1 MPVSQHDL
9 QQHYL
14 NTGEGANAIANVI
27 KGSEDTYTTEGFI
40 VSESLD
46 KKLGV
51 KLTGVRLLAK
61 DIIAHMVKNF
71 AGANYVSVA
80 IRGDNRCSLRSM
92 MAGSLIAARRLM
104 YLNKHEQAHKILD
117 TLQHYADDLYA
128 LHVNPPKTHLQLL
141 EEFNQTQ
148 YNNFRRYVDG
158 IRNQTIGI
166 ADIVGQANK
175 DFSKAIIA
183 ESCDFNVACSALAAY
198 ITDRQLQVQVDGL
211 GGLISKENL
220 SDEGNAYAV
229 LSPGERGSTSADRAA
244 FLAAIGIQNQIIIT
258 RIDSVVQAIGQ
269 SVDDKG
275 EKIVTINQVLQ
286 SERLCRQFKNVTT
299 ENDRAIEVDATM
311 VSFNSGGHFNLVL
324 SECDVTLMQAEINQR
339 QENFI
344 KAGKLQEKSEPSMIA
359 QAIQD
364 NDEYEGEKK
373 HKTDKPA
380 DSVVQTAVK
389 KDDNDE
395 RGFYSSDSK

>member
-1 MPVSQHDL
+1 
-9 QQHYL
+9 
-14 NTGEGANAIANVI
+14 
-27 KGSEDTYTTEGFI
+27 
-40 VSESLD
+40 
-46 KKLGV
+46 
-51 KLTGVRLLAK
+51 
-61 DIIAHMVKNF
+61 
-71 AGANYVSVA
+71 
-80 IRGDNRCSLRSM
+80 
-92 MAGSLIAARRLM
+92 
-104 YLNKHEQAHKILD
+104 
-117 TLQHYADDLYA
+117 
-128 LHVNPPKTHLQLL
+128 
-141 EEFNQTQ
+141 
-148 YNNFRRYVDG
+148 
-158 IRNQTIGI
+158 
-166 ADIVGQANK
+166 
-175 DFSKAIIA
+175 
-183 ESCDFNVACSALAAY
+183 LAAY

-395 RGFYSSDSK
+395 SSAILSFVLRYPKAVKSILVGLAAAVVTICLASAASLAIMPAVGLVAASALITSTLTFFLSKPVAKLDAEESELQPELIV